1 MKTTARF
8 KSHSL
13 FTLFL
18 FMSFATSNAQD
29 YFNYNTVTAHIPNGI
44 INKEKIDTILN
55 SDSIL
60 LSSADMS
67 SRAYSPLTSGNV
79 INTLEINYSNL
90 SEVTSISNQNIKN
103 CIVKI
108 TAPVSSINLNALNHF
123 MHLEVIHVIIETPLI
138 TGNIRDLIVMT
149 NPQVLIS
156 YQISILQ

>member
-13 FTLFL
+13 LTLFL

-29 YFNYNTVTAHIPNGI
+29 YFNYNTVTASTPHGI

-67 SRAYSPLTSGNV
+67 SRMSSPLISGNV

-90 SEVTSISNQNIKN
+90 SEVNGMSSQNIKN

-108 TAPVSSINLNALNHF
+108 TSPVSTINLNVLNHF
-123 MHLEVIHVIIETPLI
+123 IRLEVVHIIIETPLV

-149 NPQVLIS
+149 NSNVLIS

>member
-13 FTLFL
+13 LTLFL

-60 LSSADMS
+60 LSSAEIS
-67 SRAYSPLTSGNV
+67 SRASSPLTSGNV

-90 SEVTSISNQNIKN
+90 SEVTSVSNQNIKN

-138 TGNIRDLIVMT
+138 KGNIRDLIVMT

>member
-13 FTLFL
+13 LTLFL

-29 YFNYNTVTAHIPNGI
+29 YFNYNTVTESTPNGI
-44 INKEKIDTILN
+44 VNKEKIDTILN

-67 SRAYSPLTSGNV
+67 SRASSPLTSGNV

-90 SEVTSISNQNIKN
+90 SEVTSVSNQNIKN

>member
-13 FTLFL
+13 LTLFL

-29 YFNYNTVTAHIPNGI
+29 YFNYNTVTAHITNGI

>member
-13 FTLFL
+13 LTLFL

-67 SRAYSPLTSGNV
+67 SRASSPLTSGNV

>member
-13 FTLFL
+13 LTLFL

-29 YFNYNTVTAHIPNGI
+29 YFNYNTVTASTPHGI

-60 LSSADMS
+60 LSSAEIS
-67 SRAYSPLTSGNV
+67 SRASSPLTSGNV

-123 MHLEVIHVIIETPLI
+123 IRLEVVHIIIETPLV

-149 NPQVLIS
+149 NSNVLIS